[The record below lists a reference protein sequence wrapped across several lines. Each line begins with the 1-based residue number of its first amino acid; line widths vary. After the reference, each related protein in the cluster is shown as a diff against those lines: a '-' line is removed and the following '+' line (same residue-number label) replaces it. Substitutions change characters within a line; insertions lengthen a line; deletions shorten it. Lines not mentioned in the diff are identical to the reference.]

1 MDTPKKSDYHYLSH
15 IYLKIPL
22 KNVVYEKISQKTQIT
37 DLDLIKEL
45 NKEGWNVSMINLNK
59 VLLNLEILGLI
70 FVRWI
75 GKDSRR
81 IEVNN
86 TKSEKNE

>member
-1 MDTPKKSDYHYLSH
+1 LR
-15 IYLKIPL
+15 IPL
-22 KNVVYEKISQKTQIT
+22 KNVVYEKISQKNQIT
-37 DLDLIKEL
+37 DVDLIKEL
-45 NKEGWNVSMINLNK
+45 KKEGWDISMTNLNK

-81 IEVNN
+81 IERNN
-86 TKSEKNE
+86 IKSETDENRI

>member
-1 MDTPKKSDYHYLSH
+1 M
-15 IYLKIPL
+15 KIPL
-22 KNVVYEKISQKTQIT
+22 KNIVYEKVSQKNQIT
-37 DLDLIKEL
+37 DVDLIKEL

-81 IEVNN
+81 IEANN
-86 TKSEKNE
+86 IKSEIDT

>member
-1 MDTPKKSDYHYLSH
+1 
-15 IYLKIPL
+15 LKIPL

-45 NKEGWNVSMINLNK
+45 NKEGWNISMINLNK

>member
-1 MDTPKKSDYHYLSH
+1 M
-15 IYLKIPL
+15 KIPL

-45 NKEGWNVSMINLNK
+45 NKEGWNISMINLNK

>member
-1 MDTPKKSDYHYLSH
+1 
-15 IYLKIPL
+15 LKIPL

>member
-1 MDTPKKSDYHYLSH
+1 M
-15 IYLKIPL
+15 KIPL

>member
-1 MDTPKKSDYHYLSH
+1 M
-15 IYLKIPL
+15 KIPL

-45 NKEGWNVSMINLNK
+45 NKEGWNISMINLNK

-70 FVRWI
+70 FVRWV

-81 IEVNN
+81 IEINN
-86 TKSEKNE
+86 IKTETDENKI

>member
-1 MDTPKKSDYHYLSH
+1 MR
-15 IYLKIPL
+15 IPL

-45 NKEGWNVSMINLNK
+45 NKEGWNISMINLNK

-70 FVRWI
+70 FVRPSI
-75 GKDSRR
+75 LTINLFMLNS
-81 IEVNN
+81 I
-86 TKSEKNE
+86 

>member
-1 MDTPKKSDYHYLSH
+1 MR
-15 IYLKIPL
+15 IPL

-81 IEVNN
+81 IEVIN

>member
-1 MDTPKKSDYHYLSH
+1 MR
-15 IYLKIPL
+15 IPL
-22 KNVVYEKISQKTQIT
+22 KNEVYEKISQKTQIT

-45 NKEGWNVSMINLNK
+45 NKEGWNISMINLNK

>member
-1 MDTPKKSDYHYLSH
+1 MR
-15 IYLKIPL
+15 IPL

-45 NKEGWNVSMINLNK
+45 NKEGWNISMINLNK

>member
-1 MDTPKKSDYHYLSH
+1 LR
-15 IYLKIPL
+15 IPL

>member
-1 MDTPKKSDYHYLSH
+1 MF
-15 IYLKIPL
+15 IF
-22 KNVVYEKISQKTQIT
+22 
-37 DLDLIKEL
+37 LIKKNIEEAL
-45 NKEGWNVSMINLNK
+45 KQ
-59 VLLNLEILGLI
+59 LENTKSILGLI

>member
-1 MDTPKKSDYHYLSH
+1 M
-15 IYLKIPL
+15 KIPL
-22 KNVVYEKISQKTQIT
+22 KNIVYEKVSQKNQIT
-37 DLDLIKEL
+37 DVDLIKEL

-86 TKSEKNE
+86 IKSEIDT

>member
-1 MDTPKKSDYHYLSH
+1 MR
-15 IYLKIPL
+15 IPL

>member
-1 MDTPKKSDYHYLSH
+1 MR
-15 IYLKIPL
+15 IPL
-22 KNVVYEKISQKTQIT
+22 KNVVYEKISQKNQIT
-37 DLDLIKEL
+37 DVDLIKEL
-45 NKEGWNVSMINLNK
+45 KKEGWDISMTNLNK

-81 IEVNN
+81 IERNN
-86 TKSEKNE
+86 IKSETDENRI

>member
-1 MDTPKKSDYHYLSH
+1 
-15 IYLKIPL
+15 
-22 KNVVYEKISQKTQIT
+22 
-37 DLDLIKEL
+37 
-45 NKEGWNVSMINLNK
+45 MINLNK